1 MPYVNFLIYML
12 QANKNFFTN
21 ILHLLVN
28 IIVGVLYTPYLV
40 RSVGVIAYGVVP
52 LALVINQY
60 INVISLSLVNAL
72 TRFYSVEYRNGN
84 LEKASKY
91 FSTSIVVG
99 IIFSLVLYPILHF
112 GINYVNVFFDIPV
125 NLLGDAKLLF
135 RFTIASFFLSILSNC
150 VNITLFAD
158 NLLDYVN
165 YLKIS
170 RQALKFLLNIG
181 FFVFLQTNILY
192 IGLANFLAEFVVLLL
207 SILFYKRTKPSSI
220 HFQFSLYNKLYLFTM
235 LSMVT
240 WVLVQRFSDTF
251 LYKIDSI
258 LMNVYFGIKMTGI
271 IGAVSEFGTYITSI
285 TTILSSLFAPLLLIA
300 YSKKKVS
307 DYRLMTV
314 EGSYIVGLFT
324 GLLCALLCGS
334 SSTLLGLWLGYDF
347 ESYGLWLVLK
357 IIVIPYT
364 TAGAMFANSYLYA
377 NYNKRPALISLSLA
391 ACNILVNVSFLHFLH
406 SVNLFLM
413 VCLIFVILQ
422 GLFMNV
428 WFYNRLYKGDLKRI
442 FLNVG
447 KFTLYMVVI
456 ALTTFGIDY
465 SFDIHTLIQLFVV
478 YLIIFIFGFVVLDI
492 VFLNETHRK
501 LLYDVIPVYGVIR
514 KFITSKFK

>member
-1 MPYVNFLIYML
+1 MQ
-12 QANKNFFTN
+12 QANRNFFTN
-21 ILHLLVN
+21 IIHLIVN
-28 IIVGVLYTPYLV
+28 VIVGVLYTPYLV

-84 LEKASKY
+84 MEKASKY

-99 IIFSLVLYPILHF
+99 IVFSLILYPLLHIA
-112 GINYVNVFFDIPV
+112 INYVDTFFDIPN
-125 NLLGDAKLLF
+125 NLLGESKLLF
-135 RFTIASFFLSILSNC
+135 RFTVASFFLSILSNC

-165 YLKIS
+165 YLKVT

-192 IGLANFLAEFVVLLL
+192 IGLANFIAELAVLLL
-207 SILFYKRTKPSSI
+207 SIYFYKITKPSRI
-220 HFQFSLYNKLYLFTM
+220 HFQFLLYNKIYLISM
-235 LSMVT
+235 LSMVS

-271 IGAVSEFGTYITSI
+271 IGAVSEFGSYVTSI

-300 YSKKKVS
+300 YSKKNEAN
-307 DYRLMTV
+307 YRLMTV

-334 SSTLLGLWLGYDF
+334 SSTLLSIWLGHDF
-347 ESYGLWLVLK
+347 EGYGLWLVL
-357 IIVIPYT
+357 
-364 TAGAMFANSYLYA
+364 
-377 NYNKRPALISLSLA
+377 
-391 ACNILVNVSFLHFLH
+391 
-406 SVNLFLM
+406 
-413 VCLIFVILQ
+413 
-422 GLFMNV
+422 
-428 WFYNRLYKGDLKRI
+428 
-442 FLNVG
+442 
-447 KFTLYMVVI
+447 
-456 ALTTFGIDY
+456 
-465 SFDIHTLIQLFVV
+465 
-478 YLIIFIFGFVVLDI
+478 
-492 VFLNETHRK
+492 
-501 LLYDVIPVYGVIR
+501 
-514 KFITSKFK
+514 